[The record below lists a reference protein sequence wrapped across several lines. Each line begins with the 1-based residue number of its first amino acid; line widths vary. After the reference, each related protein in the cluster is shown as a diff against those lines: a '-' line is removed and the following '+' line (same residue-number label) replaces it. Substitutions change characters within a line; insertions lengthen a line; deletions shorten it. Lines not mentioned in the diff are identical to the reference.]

1 MRGAA
6 LLLAAVGLTGCLRS
20 IALNDDP
27 TFPRRDARVSP
38 QRLFDVE
45 WWRGYV
51 KPGLLE
57 YQPSETA
64 KPAVDLDTERIF
76 IATRDGTL
84 RCVSPIDGATEW
96 ELPAFGHAFAGPTVR
111 DGKVFAPGGNG
122 SLYALRSLTGEK
134 LWVYPAGEDLVTSPV
149 LAQGKV
155 LVASQSDT
163 LFAIDA
169 ETGKWIWQYRRDP
182 PSGFTVRGASAPAV
196 ADGVVYMGFSDGT
209 LVALGLDDGVAR
221 WERKVSVSGGT
232 QFLDVDTTPVVDEDR
247 GRVYVASYKDGV
259 AALKASN
266 GEVLWSAQR
275 SGVTSLLLR
284 GSVLFTG
291 GDGVIGAHD
300 VAKGHLLWSLDLSD
314 KGSKVKTNNSG
325 RAPTLVAGY
334 LVVPT
339 STGLAFVDPATGQ
352 VISAWN
358 PGKGVT
364 ATPTRVSS
372 PRLGNRLYVLSNGGS
387 LFALQMVSTGG

>member
-1 MRGAA
+1 MTSRALVLSALA
-6 LLLAAVGLTGCLRS
+6 LLGSGCLRA

-27 TFPRRDARVSP
+27 TVPRRDARVSP

-51 KPGLLE
+51 KPALLE

-64 KPAVDLDTERIF
+64 RPAVDLDTERIF
-76 IATRDGTL
+76 IATRDGSL
-84 RCVSPIDGATEW
+84 RCVSPVDGATEW
-96 ELPAFGHAFAGPTVR
+96 ELKGFGHAYAGATVR
-111 DGKVFAPGGNG
+111 DGKVYAPAGNG

-134 LWVYPAGEDLVTSPV
+134 LWVYPAGEDLVTTPV

-169 ETGKWIWQYRRDP
+169 ETGKWAWQYRRDP
-182 PSGFTVRGASAPAV
+182 PSGFTVRGAAAPAV
-196 ADGVVYMGFSDGT
+196 ADGIVYMGFSDGT

-221 WERKVSVSGGT
+221 WERKISVSGGS

-266 GEVLWSAQR
+266 GEVIWTTQR
-275 SGVTSLLLR
+275 AGITSLVLR

-300 VAKGHLLWSLDLSD
+300 VAKGRLLWSLDLSD
-314 KGSKVKTNNSG
+314 KGTKTSNSG
-325 RAPTLVAGY
+325 RSPTLVAGY

-339 STGLAFVDPATGQ
+339 STGLAFVEPSTGQ
-352 VISAWN
+352 VITAWN

-387 LFALQMVSTGG
+387 LYALQMVSTGG